1 MVTDLATLIE
11 KTELKTSDTGIEEL
25 VKEIGLTFWS
35 LPYCESGDE
44 EFGGINGIDEELIYS
59 MGYTL
64 GDLPGNIRNN
74 TNEFCNKIA
83 GEILYSDGR
92 ISFNDLQNKA
102 AIYMVGYQSG
112 LRAR

>member
-1 MVTDLATLIE
+1 MVTDLTALIE
-11 KTELKTSDTGIEEL
+11 RPELKSSDTGIEEL
-25 VKEIGLTFWS
+25 VKEIGLTSWS
-35 LPYCESGDE
+35 LPYYDSGDE
-44 EFGGINGIDEELIYS
+44 EPGGINGIDEEIIYS

-64 GDLPGNIRNN
+64 GDLPGNIRSN

-92 ISFNDLQNKA
+92 TSFNELQNKA